1 MAHTV
6 DEVNVLIKAQAE
18 QFQKEINRVNSKLD
32 SISTHAAKAS
42 AGVAAGAKGMGLKM
56 LGLGAVVG
64 AVSAITQKA
73 MAAIA
78 ASTGSAIKRFDT
90 LNNFPRVMQ
99 NLGISA
105 DTSQK
110 SINYLAKK
118 LEGLPTTLDE
128 ATTAV
133 QRLTATNGNLRAS
146 TAIYLALNN
155 AILAGGAD
163 AQLQASAMEQLQQAY
178 SKGKPELQD
187 WKTLMQAMPAQLK
200 QIANAMGYMD
210 SSQLYDALQN
220 GRASMDDFM
229 QTVVRLN
236 KEGVNGLSSFEQ
248 QAAGATGGV
257 ATSFAN
263 MKNAIVRGL
272 ATCMDAIGQSN
283 IAGFFNFVRDVI
295 STASNY
301 VAAFIKLVVSAIN
314 AIRALFGQSSIGA
327 KNVESSGAK
336 ASDSMAN
343 VGKAAQGSTK
353 DIGNTAKAAKKLQK
367 QLAGFDEM
375 NVLSKQDTSGSGGSG
390 GGGGGSASPSYNVSG
405 IDFDDSGISKGA
417 DKVNAIFEG
426 IKKAVKGVFGG
437 INFDNIAKSFKKLGG
452 DIDKFFKPAKRILS
466 DVWERI
472 KPFINWAGNWL
483 LPAFL
488 NALGGA
494 INFIG
499 AVLGKTWDYFLKP
512 FIDMF
517 LAPIAHFTGGVII
530 LVLNGIGEALRWI
543 AGNQIAI
550 SVITGVVSA
559 IASYHGILLAVK
571 AVSTAYQFI
580 TGTITAAMIASNAS
594 FIAATSSVGLY
605 SVGIT
610 TATTATS
617 IGTAA
622 SYLLNTALAVL
633 KGAFSA
639 LGGPI
644 GIIAAAIGGLVTIF
658 GIFGNKTDEN
668 KGKLSE
674 HDTQLDKNRDGVL
687 QYTEVI
693 DGASDALLAM
703 SDAELGLFR
712 AEETQR
718 QKLEA
723 LKELTRN
730 YGISVEQARE
740 MVKTNTNAL
749 GLSNEKWRELKRTVL
764 ESENANH
771 RVNAAQRKVKDAQD
785 EAQKMAN
792 KLKDEYDGVV
802 NKMTAMNIIGDK
814 TQSDFDK
821 LKNKAKELA
830 DKIKETGASVGEL
843 RDYTGLAYD
852 SGKAL
857 INGVIRGVED
867 RRGALKLTMNNLARE
882 MQTDFRNIHGIH
894 SPSKVFASFGNYIDE
909 GLSIGIQKGSGGV
922 ISSLSELSDS
932 MQKTLNSPS
941 LSEISLPSLNTNFSD
956 RLQQQLDV
964 SIERRPIQVNNR
976 LKIEI
981 DGREIEA
988 RITEL
993 QNDRSFLQNY
1003 PALNF

>member
-64 AVSAITQKA
+64 AVSAVTQKA
-73 MAAIA
+73 MTAIA

-155 AILAGGAD
+155 AILAGGAN
-163 AQLQASAMEQLQQAY
+163 AELQASAMEQLQQAY

-200 QIANAMGYMD
+200 QIANAMGYAD
-210 SSQLYDALQN
+210 ATQLYDALQN

-236 KEGVNGLSSFEQ
+236 KEGINGLSSFEQ

-272 ATCMDAIGQSN
+272 AACMDAIGQSN

-301 VAAFIKLVVSAIN
+301 VVAFIKLVVSAIN
-314 AIRALFGQSSIGA
+314 AIRALFGQGSIGA
-327 KNVESSGAK
+327 KSVESSGAK

-405 IDFDDSGISKGA
+405 IDFDDSGIQKNASEV
-417 DKVNAIFEG
+417 DKIVEQIKTKFKDLGNFIFENFSKTLSRASSIFKSLG
-426 IKKAVKGVFGG
+426 SIASKTAGFISNSFEKNSGKISSAFETSFSGATKLWDSLLNSLLAGSDGFLAGFNTRWQQVGQATTDSFTNIISNALIFSGELSVQLARPFDAIAPYLEVAGSNMGQFMAQVLSDWIISIDENLPFITGGFLDTTDSITENLSTFAEIAGG
-437 INFDNIAKSFKKLGG
+437 IWEGFTSSLKDNWNIYGKSIADGIMKTIGNI
-452 DIDKFFKPAKRILS
+452 IDTFKRIQQEIL
-466 DVWERI
+466 DPII
-472 KPFINWAGNWL
+472 KPFLDEFKKVWDEHIKGMIDEVIKFVMTLVRNATEIYNKFIKPITDFLIGILSPIFVAVFGAIGGIINDFLRVASSIIKSVIGIFRGLLDFITGIFTGNWER
-483 LPAFL
+483 AWEGVKTIFS
-488 NALGGA
+488 NIASGLGNIFKA
-494 INFIG
+494 PINFIISIING
-499 AVLGKTWDYFLKP
+499 FIRGLNKIKIPNWVPAVGGKGINIPEIPK
-512 FIDMF
+512 
-517 LAPIAHFTGGVII
+517 LAHGGITKSAT
-530 LVLNGIGEALRWI
+530 LAMIGEAGRE
-543 AGNQIAI
+543 
-550 SVITGVVSA
+550 
-559 IASYHGILLAVK
+559 
-571 AVSTAYQFI
+571 
-580 TGTITAAMIASNAS
+580 
-594 FIAATSSVGLY
+594 
-605 SVGIT
+605 
-610 TATTATS
+610 
-617 IGTAA
+617 
-622 SYLLNTALAVL
+622 AVL
-633 KGAFSA
+633 PLENNTGWM
-639 LGGPI
+639 
-644 GIIAAAIGGLVTIF
+644 
-658 GIFGNKTDEN
+658 DE
-668 KGKLSE
+668 L
-674 HDTQLDKNRDGVL
+674 
-687 QYTEVI
+687 
-693 DGASDALLAM
+693 ASKINSRQQDQNHVFKF
-703 SDAELGLFR
+703 ELNGH
-712 AEETQR
+712 Q
-718 QKLEA
+718 LEA
-723 LKELTRN
+723 
-730 YGISVEQARE
+730 I
-740 MVKTNTNAL
+740 
-749 GLSNEKWRELKRTVL
+749 
-764 ESENANH
+764 
-771 RVNAAQRKVKDAQD
+771 
-785 EAQKMAN
+785 
-792 KLKDEYDGVV
+792 
-802 NKMTAMNIIGDK
+802 
-814 TQSDFDK
+814 
-821 LKNKAKELA
+821 
-830 DKIKETGASVGEL
+830 
-843 RDYTGLAYD
+843 
-852 SGKAL
+852 
-857 INGVIRGVED
+857 
-867 RRGALKLTMNNLARE
+867 
-882 MQTDFRNIHGIH
+882 
-894 SPSKVFASFGNYIDE
+894 
-909 GLSIGIQKGSGGV
+909 
-922 ISSLSELSDS
+922 
-932 MQKTLNSPS
+932 
-941 LSEISLPSLNTNFSD
+941 
-956 RLQQQLDV
+956 
-964 SIERRPIQVNNR
+964 
-976 LKIEI
+976 
-981 DGREIEA
+981 
-988 RITEL
+988 ITEM